1 MKNEVISNS
10 VSELLNLYFDFTD
23 KNVKLNDHYISRSN
37 GNTKIKLEDAFFNK
51 YNDSMD
57 FYKKFDLFAEVENY
71 INNHLDELLIESY
84 EYVVMK
90 LSRVIELKIK
100 NILLNTVSVKDTLKK
115 NKLNTTIK
123 NQKRLIFSYKN
134 ILFKGVPGT
143 GKSHKID
150 KIITDILNLDKNSDN
165 VLRVNI
171 HSASSNADL
180 MQGIAISTENDQ
192 VSYKEKQGLIFK
204 HIQKACFSPYEPF
217 VLVLEEIQENSLN
230 ELIGDLIYL
239 IEPSKRAK
247 ITKDLKSEIFID
259 KKEYEY
265 DELVNLY
272 IEHVEDVHSVE
283 LPNLVSINEENRK
296 MIMPDNLYIFCTS
309 NYRDDKKVIED
320 NLLRRFDVIEV
331 YPQYKDTIGD
341 DFKSQEVSDFLEELN
356 ESILKIF
363 ENHEIHPDRF
373 LIGHSNWIDI
383 KDDDKSEFYK
393 ALLKVVI
400 EFKEIREIE
409 FKEGIKKIFKSIEL
423 DNSWVK
429 ESFDKINIE
438 NGSYKIV
445 VSSLQNLVYQ
455 QILELN

>member
-1 MKNEVISNS
+1 
-10 VSELLNLYFDFTD
+10 
-23 KNVKLNDHYISRSN
+23 
-37 GNTKIKLEDAFFNK
+37 
-51 YNDSMD
+51 MD